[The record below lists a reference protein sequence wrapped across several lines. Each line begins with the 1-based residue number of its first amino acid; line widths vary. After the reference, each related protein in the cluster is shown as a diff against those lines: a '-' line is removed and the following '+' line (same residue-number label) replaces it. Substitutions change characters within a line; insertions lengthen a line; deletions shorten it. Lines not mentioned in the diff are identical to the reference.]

1 MFTIRGYA
9 DAKTAEDL
17 EAMVREGLLEEVR
30 PKIRALHSLHAW
42 YPWDF
47 NLTTRAR
54 NEEAFYEGY
63 VPEVATD
70 LEWRAWKL
78 RFGVP
83 EDAVIAR
90 RTDLRFRPGVVADTP
105 QDRRLQLHLAPKF
118 ATDEQWAAWLSLA
131 EQKLAEVVSQPLRQ
145 VGRLPRQLKDLQ
157 LETLQLQEELE
168 QSLDAYDLSFA
179 SPATKEVLRPQAD
192 ASPCKNPW
200 TLICLRSVLE
210 SFLQPETNERL
221 HPSMLFP
228 PMPKALPEGI
238 RKFFLAAERLS
249 VIRFRASPQE
259 LAAFERQ
266 LDEEEQKL
274 GGEGQPIEDTL
285 SRELSFE
292 KLRELLKQYGGEV
305 DVLTEDAAKELKD
318 LFGTRDP
325 LQLRNESISPIPQV
339 SLEIVPTS
347 LSPLFE
353 KAKKLG
359 LVSFPETPYSPA
371 STAQESAGLSE
382 LRRRFPASQILEMPD
397 LAERM
402 EKKAAGLT
410 LEAQKLLEDCGIFDV
425 PVLPI
430 GVDDLELELEVFLVR
445 KELEKGPQ
453 SDPWQKYAP
462 DEIAKR
468 RRIEEEIRLV
478 ETLEDFRKKLPG
490 ILAAPRAFFN
500 MMPVEA
506 PAGDACSE
514 LKNFHDLYLLLR
526 RAQEEDLK
534 SFDEFVETPYM
545 QEILSE
551 PDTARRDE
559 RLVALRNAYL
569 EEERLFGLDASDD
582 EGQRRSEALG
592 EEAEDRSLR
601 AFGRASL
608 GLAGQ
613 SDDAFLSYFN
623 KYQTLHVLQ
632 RDVTEVLGGDPDI
645 QKLRQILVLSL
656 LVERWLRSLVMSQ
669 PYDRLLMRQTHRDE
683 VQALLHRI
691 TLSVVP
697 SKTSMGIS
705 WGRRSGEPPAVFADL
720 KRRSFPEV
728 LASERRE
735 VFLRPA
741 TASDNPNVQ
750 DFRTVP
756 NWASDAQWNQW
767 KDTVLQKV
775 PRAEDV
781 DGARRLATLAKGEF
795 RRFPPGSLWY
805 EGQPLGRADDK
816 AWEKWLGEWT
826 QRARIPDPLP
836 LRERLVR
843 VLFSFGHT
851 DAFPT
856 PQQSSSVHLSVSDGK
871 GSSGR
876 PALPAGYATS
886 FFGSSDASVSWN
898 KYSPSMELIS
908 SLEDG
913 NKVFRIGN
921 ELLSLRMIEEG
932 ESVIQSFKRVTVG
945 PTSFPRPIEPQSL
958 RMIEERDPL
967 SSSKTDILFA
977 PSHGRGFSLAQKEQ
991 MTKMG
996 YVCAATPAKAP
1007 GIPLAFLS
1015 DRLQLVG
1022 DAEVLQLSESGVVFT
1037 VTFVRGVYIP
1047 EEVRQK
1053 QTRTGASPSLDV
1065 MSQAFLDSVDAI
1077 FKSKIDRLFQRGGD
1091 RPTKDVLVFL
1101 RDNGFKGTNE
1111 EALRHLGRW
1120 GYTRAGDVI
1129 KSKKVKFDLPGPKKF
1144 FYVPEL

>member
-9 DAKTAEDL
+9 DAKTTEDL

-30 PKIRALHSLHAW
+30 PKIRALRSLHAW
-42 YPWDF
+42 YPWGF

-131 EQKLAEVVSQPLRQ
+131 EQKLAEVVSQSLRQ

-179 SPATKEVLRPQAD
+179 SPATKEDLRPQAD

-200 TLICLRSVLE
+200 TLICLRNVLE
-210 SFLQPETNERL
+210 SFLQPTTNERL

-238 RKFFLAAERLS
+238 RKFFLTAERLS

-266 LDEEEQKL
+266 LVEEEQKQV
-274 GGEGQPIEDTL
+274 GEGRSIEDAL
-285 SRELSFE
+285 SREQLSFE
-292 KLRELLKQYGGEV
+292 KLRELLEQYGGEV
-305 DVLTEDAAKELKD
+305 DVLTKGAAKKLKD
-318 LFGTRDP
+318 LP

-353 KAKKLG
+353 EAQKLG

-425 PVLPI
+425 PVPPI
-430 GVDDLELELEVFLVR
+430 GVDDLERELEVFVVR

-453 SDPWQKYAP
+453 SDPWHKYAP

-468 RRIEEEIRLV
+468 RRIELGIRQV
-478 ETLEDFRKKLPG
+478 ETLEEFRKKLPG

-506 PAGDACSE
+506 PARDACSE

-526 RAQEEDLK
+526 MAEEEDLK

-569 EEERLFGLDASDD
+569 EEERLFGSDASDD
-582 EGQRRSEALG
+582 EGQG

-632 RDVTEVLGGDPDI
+632 RDVTEVLGDDPDI
-645 QKLRQILVLSL
+645 QELRPMLVLSL
-656 LVERWLRSLVMSQ
+656 LMDRWLRSLVTTQ
-669 PYDRLLMRQTHRDE
+669 QYDRRLKRQTQRDGVLE
-683 VQALLHRI
+683 LLRRI

-697 SKTSMGIS
+697 SKTSMGVPK
-705 WGRRSGEPPAVFADL
+705 RRRLGEPPAVFTDL

-728 LASERRE
+728 PASERRE
-735 VFLRPA
+735 VLLRPA

-756 NWASDAQWNQW
+756 KWASDAQWNQW
-767 KDTVLQKV
+767 KDAVLRKV
-775 PRAEDV
+775 PKAKDV
-781 DGARRLATLAKGEF
+781 DGARRLAVLAKGEF

-805 EGQPLGRADDK
+805 EGQPLERADDK
-816 AWEKWLGEWT
+816 AWEKWLGKWT
-826 QRARIPDPLP
+826 QWARIPDPLP

-886 FFGSSDASVSWN
+886 FFGSSNASVSSDKYSPSVSWN
-898 KYSPSMELIS
+898 EYSPSMELIS

-921 ELLSLRMIEEG
+921 ELLSLRMIKEG
-932 ESVIQSFKRVTVG
+932 ETVIQSFKRVTVG
-945 PTSFPRPIEPQSL
+945 PTSLPRLIEPQSL

-967 SSSKTDILFA
+967 SSSKTDILLA
-977 PSHGRGFSLAQKEQ
+977 PSNGRGFSLAQKEQ
-991 MTKMG
+991 LTKMG

-1007 GIPLAFLS
+1007 GIPVAFLS
-1015 DRLQLVG
+1015 ERLQLVG

-1037 VTFVRGVYIP
+1037 VTFVRGAHIP

-1053 QTRTGASPSLDV
+1053 KTRTRASPSLDV
-1065 MSQAFLDSVDAI
+1065 MSQAFLDSVDAR

-1120 GYTRAGDVI
+1120 GYTRDGDVI
-1129 KSKKVKFDLPGPKKF
+1129 KSKKVKFDHPGPKKF